1 MFLPIRLIWN
11 LQMEKPKKIGCGLLF
26 ASGLVCILFST
37 IRIVQVGQDG
47 KPRSPDPKWLTMWTI
62 IECSTGKRSKPT
74 LSHQADVLLAVII
87 GCCPMLAS
95 IVPKRRTL
103 PSSTVS
109 FDTQGYVRQSPNRSG
124 EGAPRSHGLRNM
136 LGSKSREKSSEKNS
150 GNISMSRTGHESEE
164 ELPPR
169 RTDGAGIR
177 ITDEIREQYRLRMEE
192 DQRMEEARLKLEQS
206 QV

>member
-1 MFLPIRLIWN
+1 
-11 LQMEKPKKIGCGLLF
+11 
-26 ASGLVCILFST
+26 
-37 IRIVQVGQDG
+37 
-47 KPRSPDPKWLTMWTI
+47 
-62 IECSTGKRSKPT
+62 
-74 LSHQADVLLAVII
+74 
-87 GCCPMLAS
+87 
-95 IVPKRRTL
+95 
-103 PSSTVS
+103 
-109 FDTQGYVRQSPNRSG
+109 
-124 EGAPRSHGLRNM
+124 M
-136 LGSKSREKSSEKNS
+136 LGPKSREKSSEKNS